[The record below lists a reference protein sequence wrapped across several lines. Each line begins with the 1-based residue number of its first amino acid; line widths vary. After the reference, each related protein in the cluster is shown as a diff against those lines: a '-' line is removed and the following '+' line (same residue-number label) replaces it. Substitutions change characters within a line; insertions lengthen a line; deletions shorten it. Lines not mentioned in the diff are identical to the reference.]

1 MKTIYYKMFKSA
13 FCNLHLYANDEH
25 VLVVA
30 FDQNHE
36 ALKKRLKLDGAIN
49 KSNPLIEATISQIKE
64 YFQGER
70 KSFELPLKFEGT
82 DFQMKAWKSLQKIPF
97 GKTISY
103 GEQAVKINSPKAVRA
118 IGSANGKNPLSIVV
132 PCHRVITSMSKISG
146 YAGGADIKE
155 KLLALEQHLHD

>member
-1 MKTIYYKMFKSA
+1 MKKIYYKLFKSSL
-13 FCNLHLYANDEH
+13 CDLHIYANDEH

-30 FDQNHE
+30 FNQNHE
-36 ALKKRLKLDGAIN
+36 ALKKRLKLENAEN
-49 KSNPLIEATISQIKE
+49 KSNLLIDETITQIKE
-64 YFQGER
+64 YLKGQR
-70 KSFELPLKFEGT
+70 QSFELPLKFEGT
-82 DFQMKAWKSLQKIPF
+82 EFQMKAWKSLQKIPF
-97 GKTISY
+97 GKTLSY